1 MKKITKFIFF
11 TFLIFIAVS
20 CILSNPIPPIAN
32 TPSLS
37 LTYTQTKS
45 VIQNNAINSATEI
58 PSLTSMPN
66 VTSDSNK
73 EILINFLKTNGRCE
87 LPCLLGIQN
96 VSDNEVAIE
105 KFLEY
110 FNSDIFAK
118 ENESFEV
125 VADKELGL
133 LNILINSSKEKVTS
147 VFFISKWG
155 NETDKKLLHI
165 ETLNTE
171 KYALDFEEIE
181 GLNLVQHYSLDNV
194 LNTHGKPTQVLI
206 APFPTDPNY
215 PKSIY
220 PFSIILYYERSGF
233 LMQYVSIR
241 QESKDN
247 YIGCL
252 PTTYIDIFSWSPET
266 KISIIDAASNLSGIG
281 INNLNFN
288 YLKKLEGATLF
299 TLTEFYELFSS
310 FSSKCIETP
319 KSLWGG

>member
-1 MKKITKFIFF
+1 
-11 TFLIFIAVS
+11 
-20 CILSNPIPPIAN
+20 
-32 TPSLS
+32 
-37 LTYTQTKS
+37 
-45 VIQNNAINSATEI
+45 
-58 PSLTSMPN
+58 MPN

-220 PFSIILYYERSGF
+220 QFSII
-233 LMQYVSIR
+233 
-241 QESKDN
+241 
-247 YIGCL
+247 
-252 PTTYIDIFSWSPET
+252 
-266 KISIIDAASNLSGIG
+266 
-281 INNLNFN
+281 
-288 YLKKLEGATLF
+288 
-299 TLTEFYELFSS
+299 
-310 FSSKCIETP
+310 
-319 KSLWGG
+319 